1 MSGLVHIKTFGCQM
15 NERDSEIMEY
25 LLSQAGYVPTGI
37 MEEADLV
44 ILNTCSIRAKAE
56 QKVFSLLGHLR
67 QLKKK
72 KETGNKPLFIGVA
85 GCVAQQ
91 EGEQIINRM
100 PHVDIVVGTQQ
111 FYHLPDMLGRLQRGE
126 SSREIAID
134 LSSSFHIP
142 ALQEMTPSPAP
153 DQFRKF
159 VTIMQGCNNYCSY
172 CVVPETRGREI
183 SRPVKDILEEVE
195 KLVSAG
201 VREIT
206 LLGQNV
212 NSYGRTNPV
221 DSQNVTFSDL
231 LRLVARTPGLE
242 RLRFTTSNPKDL
254 SRELMSCFAEI
265 DILCPQFHLPVQS
278 GSNRI
283 LARMNR
289 KYTRELYLER
299 VANLRSFRPDIALT
313 TDVIV
318 GFPGESEADFAQT
331 VDLLREVRYH
341 GSFSFKY
348 SDRPGTRS
356 SDFDDKVSE
365 EVKKERLARFQEL
378 QDQISL
384 ERNTEYVGKTMD
396 IMVESVAGE
405 GVQGRT
411 TTNHIVHC
419 PPCAG
424 IRPGDIVPIRV
435 IQAGKHSLKGE
446 YTGPEKEP
454 GVQK

>member
-1 MSGLVHIKTFGCQM
+1 M